1 MALDFKNFSVITF
14 DCYGTLINW
23 ELGSLGALQP
33 ILKKYGRN
41 LSDAGVLELYSTFEP
56 QIQSGEY
63 KPYRQ
68 VLAEIVRRFAAKL
81 VFTPTRQE
89 IDSLANSI
97 QDWPPFP

>member
-1 MALDFKNFSVITF
+1 MALNFDQFSVITF

-23 ELGSLGALQP
+23 EVGILGALQP
-33 ILKKYGRN
+33 ILKKHGRN

-68 VLAEIVRRFAAKL
+68 VLGGDRAAIRSKAGVHADAAGDRFAG
-81 VFTPTRQE
+81 
-89 IDSLANSI
+89 
-97 QDWPPFP
+97 